1 MIQKNM
7 KKIIVF
13 GSGNGSNFQAIVEYF
28 RKRRLPVEI
37 SFVFCENPKAKIIER
52 AKFLGIKTIIEDY
65 KKFQSRKDFD
75 ERIMKILDSFDF
87 DLLILAGYM
96 KILSKDIVK
105 KYKYKIVNIHP
116 SLLPAFP
123 GLNAI
128 EKAYR
133 YGVKYTGITIHYV
146 DEGIDTGPIIEQVA
160 VRIKDGESL
169 EELEERIH
177 RIEHHFYPRTIE
189 KLLFKEELK

>member
-1 MIQKNM
+1 MREQK
-7 KKIIVF
+7 KLIVF

-28 RKRRLPVEI
+28 REKRSPVEI
-37 SFVFCENPKAKIIER
+37 LFLFCENPKAKIIER
-52 AKFLGIKTIIEDY
+52 AKTFGIRTLVEDF
-65 KKFQSRKDFD
+65 KKFKSREEFD
-75 ERIMKILDSFDF
+75 KRVERILDVNF
-87 DLLILAGYM
+87 DLLVLAGYM
-96 KILSKDIVK
+96 KILSKEVVK
-105 KYKYKIVNIHP
+105 KYRYKIVNIHP

-146 DEGIDTGPIIEQVA
+146 DEGVDTGPIIEQIA
-160 VRIKDGESL
+160 LRIRKNETL

-177 RIEHHFYPRTIE
+177 RIEHYFYPRIIE
-189 KLLFKEELK
+189 RLLFKGV